1 VGLMNIIFGLMSLF
15 VAVMTA
21 FVASLLVADL
31 CTEEFRWFEVLFAGF
46 FIVLFVLA
54 TLYMLAFGVWLIF
67 VF

>member
-1 VGLMNIIFGLMSLF
+1 MNIIFGLISF
-15 VAVMTA
+15 FTAVMTA

-31 CTEEFRWFEVLFAGF
+31 CTEEFRLFEALFVGF

-67 VF
+67 IF